1 MRALPVLSSPRSL
14 RRLPPGA
21 PEDDGTGKRRAGQ
34 DGAVP
39 TRACRE
45 VKEGR
50 RRSARCA
57 LAAAAALGLL
67 ASLRLLSPSA
77 AGDADQLEP
86 LSPPP
91 QGPSLLFCFF
101 PLSLFAAT
109 VGGRSG
115 MMRSWP

>member
-1 MRALPVLSSPRSL
+1 V
-14 RRLPPGA
+14 
-21 PEDDGTGKRRAGQ
+21 
-34 DGAVP
+34 
-39 TRACRE
+39 
-45 VKEGR
+45 
-50 RRSARCA
+50 

-109 VGGRSG
+109 VGGRIWDDAVMAMKQSTRSARRQAALRIILPVAQGGG
-115 MMRSWP
+115 MRYA